1 MVVAKLLDLEHENYQ
16 TDLLQEL
23 VGIETVGKC
32 KLASGGGNGDGC
44 GEWLMITGKEVVN
57 QSVSGRMKTEQNV
70 TKSGIFRAIL
80 QTSLIMYN

>member
-1 MVVAKLLDLEHENYQ
+1 
-16 TDLLQEL
+16 
-23 VGIETVGKC
+23 
-32 KLASGGGNGDGC
+32 
-44 GEWLMITGKEVVN
+44 MITGKEVVN